1 MPTKTRIFAL
11 AAVAILLGGCA
22 VASVGSA
29 VVDVASTAVSVT
41 ADVAGAAVHTVTGSS
56 DKESDKDKD

>member
-1 MPTKTRIFAL
+1 MKTKAKIFVLAPL
-11 AAVAILLGGCA
+11 AALLGGCA

-29 VVDVASTAVSVT
+29 VVDVASTAVSAT

-56 DKESDKDKD
+56 DKESDKKD

>member
-1 MPTKTRIFAL
+1 MNTRTKILAL
-11 AAVAILLGGCA
+11 AAIAVLLGGCA

-29 VVDVASTAVSVT
+29 VVDVASTVVSTT

-56 DKESDKDKD
+56 DKDVDKDKD